1 MINNT
6 TTIEYIENLH
16 KQGVLPGPDG
26 CTCGNKYLKIQKLTS
41 KKYNF
46 CFR

>member
-1 MINNT
+1 MINNS

-26 CTCGNKYLKIQKLTS
+26 CTCGNKYLKIKKLTS
-41 KKYNF
+41 KKI
-46 CFR
+46 